1 MVCTAFILSDILSA
15 ATCRGAVFMEN
26 AFIFLLIFGVLLLLT
41 AAGLAFSKDPRQSPL
56 LGRVVGIEKMSKE
69 QARKLA
75 REVAGCV
82 AAVGLALVIYC
93 VIGLVGK

>member
-1 MVCTAFILSDILSA
+1 
-15 ATCRGAVFMEN
+15 MEN
-26 AFIFLLIFGVLLLLT
+26 AFIFLLIFGGLLLLT

>member
-1 MVCTAFILSDILSA
+1 
-15 ATCRGAVFMEN
+15 MEN

-56 LGRVVGIEKMSKE
+56 
-69 QARKLA
+69 
-75 REVAGCV
+75 VAGCV

-93 VIGLVGK
+93 VIGLLGK

>member
-1 MVCTAFILSDILSA
+1 
-15 ATCRGAVFMEN
+15 MEN

-41 AAGLAFSKDPRQSPL
+41 AAGLAFSKDPRQSPLSPL

>member
-1 MVCTAFILSDILSA
+1 
-15 ATCRGAVFMEN
+15 MEN

-56 LGRVVGIEKMSKE
+56 EKMSKE

>member
-1 MVCTAFILSDILSA
+1 
-15 ATCRGAVFMEN
+15 MEN

-41 AAGLAFSKDPRQSPL
+41 AAGLAFSKD
-56 LGRVVGIEKMSKE
+56 E

>member
-1 MVCTAFILSDILSA
+1 
-15 ATCRGAVFMEN
+15 MEN
-26 AFIFLLIFGVLLLLT
+26 AFIFLLIFGVLLLLTAAGLAFSKDPRQSPLLLT

-82 AAVGLALVIYC
+82 AAVGLALVVYC
-93 VIGLVGK
+93 VIGLIG

>member
-1 MVCTAFILSDILSA
+1 
-15 ATCRGAVFMEN
+15 MEN

-41 AAGLAFSKDPRQSPL
+41 AAGLAFS
-56 LGRVVGIEKMSKE
+56 

-93 VIGLVGK
+93 VIGLLGK

>member
-1 MVCTAFILSDILSA
+1 
-15 ATCRGAVFMEN
+15 MEN

-41 AAGLAFSKDPRQSPL
+41 AAGLAFSK
-56 LGRVVGIEKMSKE
+56 ESKE

>member
-1 MVCTAFILSDILSA
+1 
-15 ATCRGAVFMEN
+15 MEN
-26 AFIFLLIFGVLLLLT
+26 AFILLLIFGVLLLLT
-41 AAGLAFSKDPRQSPL
+41 AAGLAFSKDPRQSPF
-56 LGRVVGIEKMSKE
+56 LGRTAGIEKMSKE
-69 QARKLA
+69 EARKHA